1 MPSFPTLTRS
11 AYEPAESPSQRSYFY
26 VGGKY
31 TDDGKGDG
39 QHIFTDQIYVEQLLP
54 ANGIRHSWPLVF
66 IQGAGQTATNFLNTP
81 DGRKGWASWLL
92 DQGYVVYLLDQ
103 SCRGRSSYH
112 HSHGPTV
119 TYTAELAE
127 KRWTACRDFLLWPE
141 AALHTQWPGSGRM
154 GDPIFDAYYASTV
167 PSLTNYAAE
176 QTLMQAAGVSL
187 LDRIGPAILIT
198 HSQGGTHGWL
208 WADARPNLVKAIV
221 AIEPSGPPFQ
231 STIVK
236 DAAAKQYGI
245 TDIALSYDPPP
256 DPVDEQGRP
265 LQSKEH
271 IAANGVIYL
280 LQQEP
285 PWRLKN
291 LIDIPVLLETGEAS
305 SHASYD
311 LFTVQY
317 LRQAGVKVEH
327 LKLADK
333 DIHGNG
339 HLQFLELNNRDIIQL
354 LEKWIA
360 LIT

>member
-1 MPSFPTLTRS
+1 M
-11 AYEPAESPSQRSYFY
+11 
-26 VGGKY
+26 
-31 TDDGKGDG
+31 
-39 QHIFTDQIYVEQLLP
+39 EQLLP
-54 ANGIRHSWPLVF
+54 VNGIRHPWPLVF

-81 DGRKGWASWLL
+81 DGRKDWASWLL
-92 DQGYVVYLLDQ
+92 DQGYEVYLLDQ

-112 HSHGPTV
+112 DSHGPTV
-119 TYTAELAE
+119 TYPAELAE
-127 KRWTACRDFLLWPE
+127 KRWTACRDFLLCPE
-141 AALHTQWPGSGRM
+141 AALHTRWLGSGRM

-167 PSLTNYAAE
+167 PSLTDYAAE
-176 QTLMQAAGVSL
+176 QALMQAAGASL

-208 WADARPNLVKAIV
+208 WADARPKMAKAIV
-221 AIEPSGPPFQ
+221 AVEPSGPPFQ
-231 STIVK
+231 STIMK

-245 TDIALSYDPPP
+245 TDVTLTYDAPP
-256 DPVDEQGRP
+256 DRIDERGRP

-271 IAANGVIYL
+271 IAANGATYL

-285 PWRLKN
+285 ARRLRN
-291 LIDIPVLLETGEAS
+291 LIDIPVVLETGVAS

-327 LKLADK
+327 LELADK

-339 HLQFLELNNRDIIQL
+339 HLQFLELNNLDIIQL
-354 LEKWIA
+354 LERWIA
-360 LIT
+360 RIA

>member
-11 AYEPAESPSQRSYFY
+11 AYEPAESPSHRSYFY

-31 TDDGKGDG
+31 TDDGKDDG
-39 QHIFTDQIYVEQLLP
+39 QHIFTDQMYMEHLLP
-54 ANGIRHSWPLVF
+54 ANGIRHTWPLVF
-66 IQGAGQTATNFLNTP
+66 IQSAGQTAT
-81 DGRKGWASWLL
+81 
-92 DQGYVVYLLDQ
+92 GYVVYLLDQ
-103 SCRGRSSYH
+103 TCRGRSSYH

-119 TYTAELAE
+119 TYPAEPAE
-127 KRWTACRDFLLWPE
+127 KQWTACRDFLLWPE

-154 GDPIFDAYYASTV
+154 DDPIFDAYYASTV

-176 QTLMQAAGVSL
+176 QTLMHAAGVSL

-198 HSQGGTHGWL
+198 HSQDGTHGWL
-208 WADARPNLVKAIV
+208 WADARPNLVKVIV

-245 TDIALSYDPPP
+245 TDTALSYDPPP

-265 LQSKEH
+265 LQSAEH
-271 IAANGVIYL
+271 IAANEATYWL
-280 LQQEP
+280 RQEP
-285 PWRLKN
+285 ARRLTN
-291 LIDIPVLLETGEAS
+291 LIDIPVLLETGEVS

-317 LRQAGVKVEH
+317 LRQAGVNVEH

-333 DIHGNG
+333 DIHGKG
-339 HLQFLELNNRDIIQL
+339 HLQFLELNNMDIIQL